1 MSIQKNIIKLLL
13 QASSD
18 FNKLYNHV
26 IDELTKA
33 TIVST
38 ERVTPEELYKISNAC
53 TPTEKERVQ
62 ALLDSYKQALQALIQ
77 QGITRAVMLST
88 TTQQKAFEAYTRM
101 QGEAVDEW
109 RDKTANA
116 FIRSRRDRKG
126 GLNLSDRVWNYT
138 QQTKA
143 EFELAM
149 SNAIEKGI
157 KKGESAES
165 LGRKIRQHLNNP
177 DMMYRRYH
185 VKKAMSD
192 GTKKDVI
199 EWRRRVV
206 DEDGNVHFVKED
218 LAKVGT
224 GVYRSAR
231 QNALR
236 LTITE
241 TNMAYNFANCERWS
255 SEPFVLGIRIRL
267 SGNHPEEDICDELA
281 GDYPKD
287 FMWRGWHPRCMC
299 SASSILIDRDSEEWK
314 YLRSLPEKEY
324 KAYKSPN
331 LVQNVP
337 EKFSKWCERN
347 AKKLDLAREKG
358 KLPYFVKD
366 NERVVG
372 NLLGWEE
379 KQATEPMSSREKT
392 LADAKKRHE
401 ARTDKQINDILTR
414 WENRKKTIAKNN
426 AIKHFGDRILRYMDG
441 IKDVDTSSLSKAIH
455 QRDFALIKLEADKLK
470 SLGKQILSLKRLDDP
485 MQVARDY
492 SMADAISVNKA
503 VESRLARESTE
514 LFARKS
520 FLESEIRW
528 VEAHKKY
535 ATWKVAQNA
544 YKKELAIVQ
553 RKIDIKAV
561 VDSVDDALAFTS
573 TSRSKIIKALADDMR
588 KLLSASD
595 VDLVLAKKKAQEL
608 NDKYQQLKSKGVKKA
623 KTTSST
629 SIKSET
635 VDDLK
640 KRLGSSM
647 PRTLDHL
654 KDAIAKYQ
662 RTSKYGD
669 TAKNHKG
676 EIERLMRKLFDEHD
690 LGMNID
696 DTTLEPVLN
705 SWFKNTF
712 ETGSSGGYKGS
723 SKTSGKIETGHARLG
738 AAHRLFGLG
747 KDLAND
753 QLSRHEYEKYGN
765 LLDHDIVSSMSH
777 NTARQYGNIE
787 IRFKKDKVIATWTAG
802 DSLGERF
809 QPSLVSDPKSCSFD
823 NLYNTPD
830 NDGIQTH
837 DLAKFKRDHISSYLE
852 LQYHGDLTIDCVE
865 SLTFPYDLKEPSRSK
880 FLKVAEKWKAAG
892 AKVYYIV
899 DDTLCQL

>member
-13 QASSD
+13 HVSSD

-62 ALLDSYKQALQALIQ
+62 ALLDSYKQALEALIQ

-109 RDKTANA
+109 RDKTVNA
-116 FIRSRRDRKG
+116 FIRSRRDRKD

-138 QQTKA
+138 QQTKS

-149 SNAIEKGI
+149 SNAIENGI

-347 AKKLDLAREKG
+347 ANKLDLAREKG

-379 KQATEPMSSREKT
+379 KQGIESMSSREKI
-392 LADAKKRHE
+392 LAAAKVRHE
-401 ARTDKQINDILTR
+401 ARTDKQIENILTR
-414 WENRKKTIAKNN
+414 WDERKYSPAQQQNFKDIENK
-426 AIKHFGDRILRYMDG
+426 M
-441 IKDVDTSSLSKAIH
+441 
-455 QRDFALIKLEADKLK
+455 E
-470 SLGKQILSLKRLDDP
+470 LKRGVSMDFEKANQGKGNIDYKSGIPAFSVNCQSSVVAHELRMRGFDVTAQPNWRNGDDP
-485 MQVARDY
+485 
-492 SMADAISVNKA
+492 NKL
-503 VESRLARESTE
+503 S
-514 LFARKS
+514 
-520 FLESEIRW
+520 
-528 VEAHKKY
+528 HG
-535 ATWKVAQNA
+535 TWKCWIKEDGTPLERPEPFA
-544 YKKELAIVQ
+544 YKFSKNGNYLGLPYKETI
-553 RKIDIKAV
+553 
-561 VDSVDDALAFTS
+561 
-573 TSRSKIIKALADDMR
+573 
-588 KLLSASD
+588 
-595 VDLVLAKKKAQEL
+595 
-608 NDKYQQLKSKGVKKA
+608 QQINEHTKEVGRYHVSFVWKG
-623 KTTSST
+623 
-629 SIKSET
+629 
-635 VDDLK
+635 
-640 KRLGSSM
+640 
-647 PRTLDHL
+647 
-654 KDAIAKYQ
+654 
-662 RTSKYGD
+662 
-669 TAKNHKG
+669 
-676 EIERLMRKLFDEHD
+676 
-690 LGMNID
+690 
-696 DTTLEPVLN
+696 
-705 SWFKNTF
+705 
-712 ETGSSGGYKGS
+712 
-723 SKTSGKIETGHARLG
+723 
-738 AAHRLFGLG
+738 
-747 KDLAND
+747 
-753 QLSRHEYEKYGN
+753 EKYGHIVTMERKADGTALWYDPQTGLRDFFDKEYAKKIKGVRAYRVDN
-765 LLDHDIVSSMSH
+765 LVFDIENWNVVRPLEKKNFMTKPPKGQTAGTEAVLSRDKSSIIGTRVNLSKKIIEYRNKVMSEILDLRITPKLHDGEILYSKKTLKRCIVHAKNKKEVDMFKYVITHTEELLYKRKSMLGEVKNLNKDEDINNILKKKKRGVVH
-777 NTARQYGNIE
+777 DNEYELQKNDEVWLVKTEVYKNGIE
-787 IRFKKDKVIATWTAG
+787 I
-802 DSLGERF
+802 
-809 QPSLVSDPKSCSFD
+809 P
-823 NLYNTPD
+823 YN
-830 NDGIQTH
+830 IRM
-837 DLAKFKRDHISSYLE
+837 K
-852 LQYHGDLTIDCVE
+852 
-865 SLTFPYDLKEPSRSK
+865 
-880 FLKVAEKWKAAG
+880 
-892 AKVYYIV
+892 
-899 DDTLCQL
+899 

>member
-18 FNKLYNHV
+18 FNKLYNHI

-38 ERVTPEELYKISNAC
+38 ERVTPEELYKISKAC

-62 ALLDSYKQALQALIQ
+62 ALLDSYKQALQSLIQ

-88 TTQQKAFEAYTRM
+88 ITQQKAFDAYTRM

-267 SGNHPEEDICDELA
+267 SGNHPEEDICDELE

-347 AKKLDLAREKG
+347 AKKLALAREKG

-372 NLLGWEE
+372 DLLGWEE
-379 KQATEPMSSREKT
+379 KQATEPMSSREKI
-392 LADAKKRHE
+392 LAAAKARHE
-401 ARTDKQINDILTR
+401 ARTDKQIENILTR
-414 WENRKKTIAKNN
+414 WDERKYSLAQQQNFKDIENKMEIKRGISMDFEKANQGKGNIDYKSGITAFRVNCQSSVVAHELRMRGFDVTAQPNWRMGDDPEILSHCTWLCWRNDDGKRIATPERFAYKISKSGNIIGLPYKETIQQINEHTKEVGRYHVSFGWKGEKYGHIVTMERKADGTALWYDPQTGERNFFDKEYAKKIKGVRAYRVDNLVFDIKNWKVIRPINN
-426 AIKHFGDRILRYMDG
+426 EAYMTKKIDLLKKG
-441 IKDVDTSSLSKAIH
+441 NSSLSKKNEGVVGGLPKFQEKLDLLLKDNTIKIPKSRLENAIKSKNEFYKFEKEYNMCKVAVQNGH
-455 QRDFALIKLEADKLK
+455 KVEMLEEISGVSSCDVLLDGKHAELK
-470 SLGKQILSLKRLDDP
+470 SIT
-485 MQVARDY
+485 
-492 SMADAISVNKA
+492 SVSN
-503 VESRLARESTE
+503 VEHRFNHAKEQGAE
-514 LFARKS
+514 VVLF
-520 FLESEIRW
+520 EIQTKN
-528 VEAHKKY
+528 EK
-535 ATWKVAQNA
+535 
-544 YKKELAIVQ
+544 IVQ
-553 RKIDIKAV
+553 KINE
-561 VDSVDDALAFTS
+561 L
-573 TSRSKIIKALADDMR
+573 
-588 KLLSASD
+588 
-595 VDLVLAKKKAQEL
+595 KKKG
-608 NDKYQQLKSKGVKKA
+608 LKGYYY
-623 KTTSST
+623 
-629 SIKSET
+629 I
-635 VDDLK
+635 
-640 KRLGSSM
+640 
-647 PRTLDHL
+647 
-654 KDAIAKYQ
+654 
-662 RTSKYGD
+662 
-669 TAKNHKG
+669 NG
-676 EIERLMRKLFDEHD
+676 E
-690 LGMNID
+690 NI
-696 DTTLEPVLN
+696 L
-705 SWFKNTF
+705 
-712 ETGSSGGYKGS
+712 
-723 SKTSGKIETGHARLG
+723 
-738 AAHRLFGLG
+738 
-747 KDLAND
+747 
-753 QLSRHEYEKYGN
+753 
-765 LLDHDIVSSMSH
+765 
-777 NTARQYGNIE
+777 IE
-787 IRFKKDKVIATWTAG
+787 I
-802 DSLGERF
+802 
-809 QPSLVSDPKSCSFD
+809 
-823 NLYNTPD
+823 
-830 NDGIQTH
+830 
-837 DLAKFKRDHISSYLE
+837 
-852 LQYHGDLTIDCVE
+852 
-865 SLTFPYDLKEPSRSK
+865 
-880 FLKVAEKWKAAG
+880 
-892 AKVYYIV
+892 
-899 DDTLCQL
+899 

>member
-18 FNKLYNHV
+18 FNKLYNHI

-38 ERVTPEELYKISNAC
+38 ERVTPEELYKISNTC

-88 TTQQKAFEAYTRM
+88 TTQQKAFGAYTRM

-109 RDKTANA
+109 RNKTANA
-116 FIRSRRDRKG
+116 FIRSRRDRTD

-149 SNAIEKGI
+149 SNAIENGI

-185 VKKAMSD
+185 VKKAVSN

-206 DEDGNVHFVKED
+206 DKDGNVHFVKED

-372 NLLGWEE
+372 NIIGWNKE
-379 KQATEPMSSREKT
+379 
-392 LADAKKRHE
+392 
-401 ARTDKQINDILTR
+401 DILAKEITEVCKMAR
-414 WENRKKTIAKNN
+414 ASGKEIQGIAESIAQKYGAKCTPINFKSEDSIRRKVLLERQEVPMFSPKNLKDTVRTTIVADNKDIDFIISDLVKHKSFVRLKEQKT
-426 AIKHFGDRILRYMDG
+426 
-441 IKDVDTSSLSKAIH
+441 
-455 QRDFALIKLEADKLK
+455 
-470 SLGKQILSLKRLDDP
+470 SLGYVGNIVNLITNNGLIAEIQVITPYMIYAKESPKIAKQILGESMWNKIMQKTKLEGGLGHKFYEQWRLLNP
-485 MQVARDY
+485 K
-492 SMADAISVNKA
+492 SKEAI
-503 VESRLARESTE
+503 
-514 LFARKS
+514 
-520 FLESEIRW
+520 EI
-528 VEAHKKY
+528 
-535 ATWKVAQNA
+535 
-544 YKKELAIVQ
+544 
-553 RKIDIKAV
+553 
-561 VDSVDDALAFTS
+561 
-573 TSRSKIIKALADDMR
+573 
-588 KLLSASD
+588 
-595 VDLVLAKKKAQEL
+595 AKKSVE
-608 NDKYQQLKSKGVKKA
+608 YY
-623 KTTSST
+623 
-629 SIKSET
+629 
-635 VDDLK
+635 
-640 KRLGSSM
+640 R
-647 PRTLDHL
+647 H
-654 KDAIAKYQ
+654 
-662 RTSKYGD
+662 
-669 TAKNHKG
+669 
-676 EIERLMRKLFDEHD
+676 
-690 LGMNID
+690 
-696 DTTLEPVLN
+696 
-705 SWFKNTF
+705 FKN
-712 ETGSSGGYKGS
+712 
-723 SKTSGKIETGHARLG
+723 
-738 AAHRLFGLG
+738 
-747 KDLAND
+747 
-753 QLSRHEYEKYGN
+753 
-765 LLDHDIVSSMSH
+765 
-777 NTARQYGNIE
+777 
-787 IRFKKDKVIATWTAG
+787 
-802 DSLGERF
+802 
-809 QPSLVSDPKSCSFD
+809 
-823 NLYNTPD
+823 
-830 NDGIQTH
+830 
-837 DLAKFKRDHISSYLE
+837 
-852 LQYHGDLTIDCVE
+852 
-865 SLTFPYDLKEPSRSK
+865 
-880 FLKVAEKWKAAG
+880 
-892 AKVYYIV
+892 
-899 DDTLCQL
+899 

>member
-13 QASSD
+13 HVSSD

-62 ALLDSYKQALQALIQ
+62 ALLDSYKQALQSLIQ

-88 TTQQKAFEAYTRM
+88 ITQQKAFEAYTRM

-165 LGRKIRQHLNNP
+165 LGRKIRQYLNNP

-206 DEDGNVHFVKED
+206 DDDGNVHFVKED

-372 NLLGWEE
+372 NIIGWNKEDILAKEITEVCKMARASGKEIQGIAESIAQKYGAKCTPINFKSEDSIRRKVLLERQE
-379 KQATEPMSSREKT
+379 VPMFSPKD
-392 LADAKKRHE
+392 LKDAV
-401 ARTDKQINDILTR
+401 RTTIIASNKDIESIINDL
-414 WENRKKTIAKNN
+414 
-426 AIKHFGDRILRYMDG
+426 
-441 IKDVDTSSLSKAIH
+441 V
-455 QRDFALIKLEADKLK
+455 KLK
-470 SLGKQILSLKRLDDP
+470 SFVRLKKQKTPLGYVGNIVNLITENGLIAEVQINTPYMIYAKETPKVAKQILGESIWNEI
-485 MQVARDY
+485 MQ
-492 SMADAISVNKA
+492 K
-503 VESRLARESTE
+503 T
-514 LFARKS
+514 
-520 FLESEIRW
+520 
-528 VEAHKKY
+528 
-535 ATWKVAQNA
+535 
-544 YKKELAIVQ
+544 
-553 RKIDIKAV
+553 KIDGGLGHKFYEQWR
-561 VDSVDDALAFTS
+561 LLNPK
-573 TSRSKIIKALADDMR
+573 SKEAIEI
-588 KLLSASD
+588 
-595 VDLVLAKKKAQEL
+595 AKKSVE
-608 NDKYQQLKSKGVKKA
+608 YY
-623 KTTSST
+623 
-629 SIKSET
+629 
-635 VDDLK
+635 
-640 KRLGSSM
+640 R
-647 PRTLDHL
+647 H
-654 KDAIAKYQ
+654 
-662 RTSKYGD
+662 
-669 TAKNHKG
+669 
-676 EIERLMRKLFDEHD
+676 
-690 LGMNID
+690 
-696 DTTLEPVLN
+696 
-705 SWFKNTF
+705 FKN
-712 ETGSSGGYKGS
+712 
-723 SKTSGKIETGHARLG
+723 
-738 AAHRLFGLG
+738 
-747 KDLAND
+747 
-753 QLSRHEYEKYGN
+753 
-765 LLDHDIVSSMSH
+765 
-777 NTARQYGNIE
+777 
-787 IRFKKDKVIATWTAG
+787 
-802 DSLGERF
+802 
-809 QPSLVSDPKSCSFD
+809 
-823 NLYNTPD
+823 
-830 NDGIQTH
+830 
-837 DLAKFKRDHISSYLE
+837 
-852 LQYHGDLTIDCVE
+852 
-865 SLTFPYDLKEPSRSK
+865 
-880 FLKVAEKWKAAG
+880 
-892 AKVYYIV
+892 
-899 DDTLCQL
+899 

>member
-18 FNKLYNHV
+18 FNKLYNHI

-38 ERVTPEELYKISNAC
+38 ERVTPEELYKISKAC

-62 ALLDSYKQALQALIQ
+62 ALLDSYKQALQSLIQ

-88 TTQQKAFEAYTRM
+88 ITQQKAFEAYTRM

-185 VKKAMSD
+185 VKKAMLN

-299 SASSILIDRDSEEWK
+299 SASSILIDRNSEEWK

-347 AKKLDLAREKG
+347 ANKLDLAREKG

-372 NLLGWEE
+372 NLLGWNKETSDNIHVLSETSKTE
-379 KQATEPMSSREKT
+379 KA
-392 LADAKKRHE
+392 
-401 ARTDKQINDILTR
+401 I
-414 WENRKKTIAKNN
+414 RK
-426 AIKHFGDRILRYMDG
+426 AIKSLNRQRNEQMQIINPKGQVIFSSTGTPSNVYFDERVAKLLKGNILVHNHPKGFNYPKNDFRRTG
-441 IKDVDTSSLSKAIH
+441 HSLSSDDMYEAVMCDVKEIVASSPLY
-455 QRDFALIKLEADKLK
+455 RYSARRSENGKWGVNVDDIKKEYRKTYDELEAYYENQLNSKRIFILQHLTMKKL
-470 SLGKQILSLKRLDDP
+470 SKRYGF
-485 MQVARDY
+485 VY
-492 SMADAISVNKA
+492 SK
-503 VESRLARESTE
+503 SRL
-514 LFARKS
+514 
-520 FLESEIRW
+520 
-528 VEAHKKY
+528 
-535 ATWKVAQNA
+535 
-544 YKKELAIVQ
+544 
-553 RKIDIKAV
+553 
-561 VDSVDDALAFTS
+561 
-573 TSRSKIIKALADDMR
+573 
-588 KLLSASD
+588 
-595 VDLVLAKKKAQEL
+595 
-608 NDKYQQLKSKGVKKA
+608 
-623 KTTSST
+623 
-629 SIKSET
+629 
-635 VDDLK
+635 
-640 KRLGSSM
+640 
-647 PRTLDHL
+647 
-654 KDAIAKYQ
+654 
-662 RTSKYGD
+662 
-669 TAKNHKG
+669 
-676 EIERLMRKLFDEHD
+676 
-690 LGMNID
+690 
-696 DTTLEPVLN
+696 
-705 SWFKNTF
+705 
-712 ETGSSGGYKGS
+712 
-723 SKTSGKIETGHARLG
+723 
-738 AAHRLFGLG
+738 
-747 KDLAND
+747 
-753 QLSRHEYEKYGN
+753 
-765 LLDHDIVSSMSH
+765 
-777 NTARQYGNIE
+777 
-787 IRFKKDKVIATWTAG
+787 
-802 DSLGERF
+802 
-809 QPSLVSDPKSCSFD
+809 
-823 NLYNTPD
+823 
-830 NDGIQTH
+830 
-837 DLAKFKRDHISSYLE
+837 
-852 LQYHGDLTIDCVE
+852 
-865 SLTFPYDLKEPSRSK
+865 
-880 FLKVAEKWKAAG
+880 
-892 AKVYYIV
+892 
-899 DDTLCQL
+899 

>member
-18 FNKLYNHV
+18 FNKLYNHI

-38 ERVTPEELYKISNAC
+38 ERVSPDEFYKISNAC

-62 ALLDSYKQALQALIQ
+62 ALLDSYKQALQSLIQ

-88 TTQQKAFEAYTRM
+88 ITQQKAFEAYTRM

-116 FIRSRRDRKG
+116 FIRSRRDRTD

-149 SNAIEKGI
+149 SNAIENGI

-192 GTKKDVI
+192 CTKKDVI

-372 NLLGWEE
+372 NIIGWNKE
-379 KQATEPMSSREKT
+379 
-392 LADAKKRHE
+392 
-401 ARTDKQINDILTR
+401 DILAKEITEVCKMAR
-414 WENRKKTIAKNN
+414 ASGKEVQSIAESIAQKYGAKCTPINFKSEESIRRKVLLERQEVPMFSPKNLKDTVRTTIVADNKDIDFIISDLVKHKSFVRLKEQKT
-426 AIKHFGDRILRYMDG
+426 
-441 IKDVDTSSLSKAIH
+441 
-455 QRDFALIKLEADKLK
+455 
-470 SLGKQILSLKRLDDP
+470 SLGYVGNIVNLITNNGLIAEIQVITPYMIYAKESPKIAKQILGESMWNKIMQKTKLEGGLGHKFYEQWRLLNP
-485 MQVARDY
+485 K
-492 SMADAISVNKA
+492 SKEAI
-503 VESRLARESTE
+503 
-514 LFARKS
+514 
-520 FLESEIRW
+520 EI
-528 VEAHKKY
+528 
-535 ATWKVAQNA
+535 
-544 YKKELAIVQ
+544 
-553 RKIDIKAV
+553 
-561 VDSVDDALAFTS
+561 
-573 TSRSKIIKALADDMR
+573 
-588 KLLSASD
+588 
-595 VDLVLAKKKAQEL
+595 AKKSVE
-608 NDKYQQLKSKGVKKA
+608 YY
-623 KTTSST
+623 
-629 SIKSET
+629 
-635 VDDLK
+635 
-640 KRLGSSM
+640 R
-647 PRTLDHL
+647 H
-654 KDAIAKYQ
+654 
-662 RTSKYGD
+662 
-669 TAKNHKG
+669 
-676 EIERLMRKLFDEHD
+676 
-690 LGMNID
+690 
-696 DTTLEPVLN
+696 
-705 SWFKNTF
+705 FKN
-712 ETGSSGGYKGS
+712 
-723 SKTSGKIETGHARLG
+723 
-738 AAHRLFGLG
+738 
-747 KDLAND
+747 
-753 QLSRHEYEKYGN
+753 
-765 LLDHDIVSSMSH
+765 
-777 NTARQYGNIE
+777 
-787 IRFKKDKVIATWTAG
+787 
-802 DSLGERF
+802 
-809 QPSLVSDPKSCSFD
+809 
-823 NLYNTPD
+823 
-830 NDGIQTH
+830 
-837 DLAKFKRDHISSYLE
+837 
-852 LQYHGDLTIDCVE
+852 
-865 SLTFPYDLKEPSRSK
+865 
-880 FLKVAEKWKAAG
+880 
-892 AKVYYIV
+892 
-899 DDTLCQL
+899 